1 MNIESRIS
9 ELVEALNQFAKTSTF
24 SSNDAC
30 DYGEPQDA
38 TAHAIFELLPKLS
51 CFPLEARS
59 WGLGGDLTYYF
70 CSFSEAAVRY
80 EKNQITDINWNP
92 INVGEA
98 YLFVPQSALVA
109 FPDEVLEKFLAV
121 CKNRVMFWDDDA
133 DETKDGYLIPA
144 KQLSTFS
151 T

>member
-1 MNIESRIS
+1 MSIESRIS
-9 ELVEALNQFAKTSTF
+9 ELVEALNQFAKKSTF
-24 SSNDAC
+24 STCSDGGF
-30 DYGEPQDA
+30 GEPQEA

-59 WGLGGDLTYYF
+59 WELGADLTYEF
-70 CSFSEAAVRY
+70 CSFSEELLSEY
-80 EKNQITDINWNP
+80 QITDISWNP

-98 YLFVPQSALVA
+98 YLFIPKSALAA
-109 FPDEVLEKFLAV
+109 FPDEVLEKFWAV
-121 CKNRVMFWDDDA
+121 CQQRNSVEFWDDVDDVA
-133 DETKDGYLIPA
+133 KDGYLVPA